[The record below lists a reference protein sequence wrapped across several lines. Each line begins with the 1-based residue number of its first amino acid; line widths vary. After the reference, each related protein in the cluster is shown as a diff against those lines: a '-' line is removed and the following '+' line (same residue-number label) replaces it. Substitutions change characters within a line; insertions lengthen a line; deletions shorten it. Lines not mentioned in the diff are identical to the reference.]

1 MGIIMREL
9 GRGKYS
15 DCFKVFEDGVALALK
30 VSYYQEATIRA
41 YARHLM
47 LGDCG
52 AAMHAKDKDAV
63 SVSMAMAEVA
73 KQMRQL
79 GVSPHIVRVYCE
91 ADIRHLP
98 LRLKAL
104 LSTRLQTLTPR
115 QVKYSHVCLMDLFA
129 CNLTRLVRSR
139 RVGDRTLR
147 CLLFQVL
154 YTLTCLQKLFPGFR
168 HNDLST
174 NNVLVKW
181 VRGRQIPT
189 HKYVLEGTA
198 FFVCSAYS
206 VAIADFDFTHVPGH
220 AVLSNERVMSGKY
233 GISGTHDPGYDAHL
247 LLRSLSRLL
256 LKSKHHPETSAFVA
270 GLALDSPDRPVQ
282 PKPHLSPA
290 CLLAHS
296 YFAPLRV
303 AHGRHDRCYVMPACS
318 RPGAA

>member
-1 MGIIMREL
+1 MGVVLREL

-41 YARHLM
+41 YARQLL
-47 LGDCG
+47 LGNLG
-52 AAMHAKDKDAV
+52 AAMTAKDQDAV
-63 SVSMAMAEVA
+63 SVAMAMAEIA
-73 KQMRQL
+73 KKLRHL

-104 LSTRLQTLTPR
+104 LASRVQTLTPR

-139 RVGDRTLR
+139 RVGDKTLR

-181 VRGRQIPT
+181 AHRQRQVPR
-189 HKYVLEGTA
+189 HKYVLEGTP
-198 FFVCSAYS
+198 FFVRSAYS
-206 VAIADFDFTHVPGH
+206 AALADFDFTHVPGH

-233 GISGTHDPGYDAHL
+233 GIDGTHDPGYDTHL

-256 LKSKHHPETSAFVA
+256 SPKQHPETCAFVS
-270 GLALDSPDRPVQ
+270 GLALDPQERPTQ
-282 PKPHLSPA
+282 PKHHLSPA
-290 CLLAHS
+290 CMVAHA

-303 AHGRHDRCYVMPACS
+303 AHGRHDKCYVMPA
-318 RPGAA
+318 